1 MAWIDLEDFVHLA
14 ESEKVT
20 LFIENYQIQIPKEKR
35 ENWKILIDHEALVAT
50 MDDEQ
55 KRVYG
60 DYTETPVREVRRREQ
75 LEQKKISEAEEET
88 WKLVKD
94 SENPDDLKFFLEQYP
109 DSPYSVPAKLKLNQ
123 LLRTN

>member
-1 MAWIDLEDFVHLA
+1 
-14 ESEKVT
+14 
-20 LFIENYQIQIPKEKR
+20 
-35 ENWKILIDHEALVAT
+35 

-60 DYTETPVREVRRREQ
+60 DYTETPVREARRREQ

-109 DSPYSVPAKLKLNQ
+109 DSAYSIPAKLKLNQ